1 MIDISLV
8 EEPIAIEEFEKNKIN
23 VPCLFL
29 GFIIK
34 NEYDNKRLRI
44 NEKYNPK
51 KSLYVYNG
59 NKKDL
64 SILPLYGVT
73 FELNDIALSL
83 VKLLDKQEKNDN
95 VNIIVYENL
104 LQQFDLSCNECY
116 GYFSKK
122 IYPIDFKHLRKLTND
137 DAVKD
142 KKILQHMLDF
152 KENKFD
158 FQKFGSLKILILK

>member
-1 MIDISLV
+1 MIDISLID
-8 EEPIAIEEFEKNKIN
+8 EPIAIEEFEKNKID

-34 NEYDNKRLRI
+34 NEYDNQRLHI
-44 NEKYNPK
+44 NEKFNPR

-59 NKKDL
+59 EGKDL

-73 FELNDIALSL
+73 FEANETALSI
-83 VKLLDKQEKNDN
+83 VKLLDKQEKNNN
-95 VNIIVYENL
+95 VNIIVYENI
-104 LQQFDLSCNECY
+104 LQQFNLSCNECY
-116 GYFSKK
+116 GHFTKK
-122 IYPIDFKHLRKLTND
+122 IYPIDFKHLRKLTD
-137 DAVKD
+137 DPAAKD

-152 KENKFD
+152 SENKFD